1 MSFLNVI
8 KLLKLHFK
16 AIQILV
22 LVGRHVNRYLTRIAL
37 PYPSWGS
44 TLLQNRFS
52 ALGFL
57 SIFSYLAITW
67 NCSRWIRLRYRI
79 VGIFATISVN
89 DDILLSLWFHLFTFF
104 YLFADGVYKPILKII
119 TKPRLACWIVRL
131 VAWIFDVWASLLT
144 AFIVVKSMPDHV
156 QIGLHHPGM
165 LNYFHW
171 VQMSRFFL
179 N

>member
-16 AIQILV
+16 AIKILV
-22 LVGRHVNRYLTRIAL
+22 LVGRHINRYLTRIAL
-37 PYPSWGS
+37 PYPSRGS

-57 SIFSYLAITW
+57 SNFSYLAITW
-67 NCSRWIRLRYRI
+67 NCSRWIRLWYRI
-79 VGIFATISVN
+79 VGIFATVSVN
-89 DDILLSLWFHLFTFF
+89 DDILLSLRFHLFSFF
-104 YLFADGVYKPILKII
+104 YLSVDGVNKSTLKII
-119 TKPRLACWIVRL
+119 AKPRLACWIVRL

-171 VQMSRFFL
+171 VQMSHLSL